1 MGLQN
6 KFDSLRMKLAQRG
19 DHSVNHAMF
28 TLLDRFMYSSSAPTG
43 SGPHSS
49 GPHIRDSANVQR
61 LMNYFVLATLPC
73 WIIGMWNLGYQSN
86 LAMAQI
92 GMTSASGWQGWMFD
106 QLNLGHNPADFFACF
121 IYGLLYFLPIFF
133 VALLTGAIWDSVFAT
148 LRRKPVDEG
157 LFAIAWLYAM
167 ILPATAPLYQ
177 VALGM
182 TFGLV
187 VGKAI
192 YGGTGRYLINP
203 AVLAL
208 AFHVFSYPGEL
219 FGIGAWIPVPNYDQP
234 TTLELAV
241 EEGGISVI
249 EAVGYQW
256 SELFIG
262 IQPGAMGI
270 TSVLGVILGALFLV
284 FVGAASWRIII
295 GAVLGLIAGV
305 QVLNMFGP
313 AADPMY
319 AMPWYWHMVIGGV
332 AFGIV
337 FIATD
342 AVPAAITNTG
352 RWIFGGLVGLLTVV
366 VRVTNPSFYEGVIFA
381 ILLASVFAPLIDYAV
396 IELHIRK
403 RKRRLQESAV

>member
-6 KFDSLRMKLAQRG
+6 KFDGLRMKLAQQG
-19 DHSVNHAMF
+19 DHSVNRAMF
-28 TLLDRFMYSSSAPTG
+28 TLLDRFMYSSSAPTR
-43 SGPHSS
+43 S

-73 WIIGMWNLGYQSN
+73 WIIGMWNLGYQTN

-92 GMTSASGWQGWMFD
+92 GMTSASGWQGWMLE
-106 QLNLGHNPADFFACF
+106 QLNLGHNPADFLACF
-121 IYGLLYFLPIFF
+121 VYGLLYFLPIFF

-157 LFAIAWLYAM
+157 VFVIAWLYAM

-182 TFGLV
+182 TFGVV

-208 AFHVFSYPGEL
+208 AFHVFSYPGQL
-219 FGIGAWIPVPNYDQP
+219 FGIGAWVPVANYDQP

-241 EEGGISVI
+241 EEGGVAVI

-305 QVLNMFGP
+305 QLLNMFGP

-352 RWIFGGLVGLLTVV
+352 RWIFGVLVGLLTVV

-381 ILLASVFAPLIDYAV
+381 ILLASIFAPLIDYAV
-396 IELHIRK
+396 IEFHIRK
-403 RKRRLQESAV
+403 RKRRLQENVV